1 MNLFGEGSLI
11 TAKKSTRT
19 QPKRPVT
26 SNSSGRNGFALGK
39 LGAQDVSSNA
49 PRSTAR
55 LNDVLNELELYRDTK
70 AIPEKF
76 TDTAVEAMYP
86 YSYQPIKAQ
95 NNLSKAEFAWSG
107 LSLFVSRLWPVELAR
122 MSISTTRDH
131 NYEKYLTASQRAMM
145 TKGYQLFINPVI
157 AGDLNAF
164 GRENDQKRL
173 TGAQIKKLAQKF
185 DTQFTLAGVYE
196 DLGIFTHLVS
206 IEFDSKSPKLYEA
219 KRNTLHTTVPIGG
232 MRGGGWNEKTKQPTG
247 AYWGI
252 TQFGAT
258 TYTDVLKYAKGWGV
272 SLPAQRQDMTFGQML
287 VAAYVLAIIR
297 QPTLVNLGIPV
308 NPVTI
313 YINHNQGNG
322 VWRAE
327 GVKKIKAEAWDG
339 QSAAAK
345 ALLKS
350 YGFQRA

>member
-1 MNLFGEGSLI
+1 M
-11 TAKKSTRT
+11 TAKQSTRT
-19 QPKRPVT
+19 QEPLRPATV
-26 SNSSGRNGFALGK
+26 NSSGRNGFALGNFGSHYVAAEPKRQSLTSGK
-39 LGAQDVSSNA
+39 LFDA
-49 PRSTAR
+49 
-55 LNDVLNELELYRDTK
+55 LELYRDAK
-70 AIPEKF
+70 AIPDKF
-76 TDTAVEAMYP
+76 ADEPVAAVYP
-86 YSYQPIKAQ
+86 YSYQPIKEQ
-95 NNLSKAEFAWSG
+95 NKLSKAEFAWTG
-107 LSLFVSRLWPVELAR
+107 LNLFVSRLWPVELAR
-122 MSISTTRDH
+122 MSISSTARDH
-131 NYEKYLTASQRAMM
+131 RYEKYLTAAQRAMVA
-145 TKGYQLFINPVI
+145 KGYQLFINPVI

-173 TGAQIKKLAQKF
+173 TGAQIKKVAQKF
-185 DTQFTLAGVYE
+185 DTQFTFMG
-196 DLGIFTHLVS
+196 DFGDSGIFTHLVGY
-206 IEFDSKSPKLYEA
+206 EFDSQSSKMYEA
-219 KRNTLHTTVPIGG
+219 KRNTLHTTVPTGG
-232 MRGGGWNEKTKQPTG
+232 MRGGGWNAETKQPTG

-252 TQFGAT
+252 TQFGAS
-258 TYTDVLKYAKGWGV
+258 TYSYVLNYARGWGV
-272 SLPAQRQDMTFGQML
+272 SLPANRQDMTFGQML

-327 GVKKIKAEAWDG
+327 GVKKIKASAWDG